1 MNNKSKWSAQLM
13 AVLLCALGMKLFYS
27 TASPDNLRW
36 ILAPTTRLVEFA
48 SGWRFTFESHAG
60 YMSSDHSFLIAA
72 SCAGV
77 NFLITAFL
85 MLALKKLWFDRFE
98 NISWRFV
105 PVAALMAYAATIIT
119 NTVRICVALR
129 LQELRGE
136 ITWLSPNQLHR
147 AEGIIVYFGFLWLLY
162 VMTDPA
168 VSNLRIVFPLSVYYA
183 TTLGLPILN
192 GAYRQGIEFWEHS
205 LFVLVLPVMLV
216 VPVVFARFVI
226 RVLAVTWSNNVTLR
240 TRKHCKSKSHQRQ
253 LVDTFRS
260 LLQIAAHELFARSA
274 PEELRGSPD

>member
-1 MNNKSKWSAQLM
+1 MNNKTKWSAQLM
-13 AVLLCALGMKLFYS
+13 VVLLCALGLKLFYS

-36 ILAPTTRLVEFA
+36 ILAPTTWLVEFA
-48 SGWRFTFESHAG
+48 SGWSFTFESHAG

-85 MLALKKLWFDRFE
+85 MLTLKRLWFDRFE

-105 PVAALMAYAATIIT
+105 LVAVLLAYAATIIT

-147 AEGIIVYFGFLWLLY
+147 AEGIIVYFGFLWSLY
-162 VMTDPA
+162 VMTDRA
-168 VSNLRIVFPLSVYYA
+168 SKLRIIFPLSVYYA
-183 TTLGLPILN
+183 TTLGLPVLN
-192 GAYRQGIEFWEHS
+192 GAYRQGLEFWEHS
-205 LFVLVLPVMLV
+205 FFVLVLPVMLV
-216 VPVVFARFVI
+216 IPVVLARRVMRFLLSFVGKKI
-226 RVLAVTWSNNVTLR
+226 EA
-240 TRKHCKSKSHQRQ
+240 Q
-253 LVDTFRS
+253 
-260 LLQIAAHELFARSA
+260 
-274 PEELRGSPD
+274 RGSLRPNGFHPEGM

>member
-1 MNNKSKWSAQLM
+1 MKNRTKWSAQLIV
-13 AVLLCALGMKLFYS
+13 VLLCALGLKLFYS

-36 ILAPTTRLVEFA
+36 ILAPTKRLVEFA
-48 SGWRFTFESHAG
+48 SGWTFTFESHAG

-85 MLALKKLWFDRFE
+85 MLTLKRLWFDRLE

-119 NTVRICVALR
+119 NTVRICVSLR
-129 LQELRGE
+129 LQELRSE

-162 VMTDPA
+162 VMTDRAAPK
-168 VSNLRIVFPLSVYYA
+168 LRIVFPLSVYYA
-183 TTLGLPILN
+183 TTLGLPIMN
-192 GAYRQGIEFWEHS
+192 GAYRQGTEFWEHS
-205 LFVLVLPVMLV
+205 FFVLVLPVMLV
-216 VPVVFARFVI
+216 VPVVLARRLI
-226 RVLAVTWSNNVTLR
+226 RVGHNWLYAGHV
-240 TRKHCKSKSHQRQ
+240 
-253 LVDTFRS
+253 
-260 LLQIAAHELFARSA
+260 
-274 PEELRGSPD
+274 

>member
-1 MNNKSKWSAQLM
+1 MV
-13 AVLLCALGMKLFYS
+13 VLLCALGLKLFYS

-48 SGWRFTFESHAG
+48 SGQSFSFEAHAG

-77 NFLITAFL
+77 NFLIAAFL
-85 MLALKKLWFDRFE
+85 MLTLKRLWFDRFE

-105 PVAALMAYAATIIT
+105 PVAALMAYVATIIT

-129 LQELRGE
+129 LQELRSE

-147 AEGIIVYFGFLWLLY
+147 AEGIIVYFGSLWLLY
-162 VMTDPA
+162 VMTDRGA
-168 VSNLRIVFPLSVYYA
+168 SKLRIVFPLSVYYA

-192 GAYRQGIEFWEHS
+192 GAYRQGLEFWEHS
-205 LFVLVLPVMLV
+205 FFVLVLPVMLV
-216 VPVVFARFVI
+216 VPVVLAQRVI
-226 RVLAVTWSNNVTLR
+226 RVRGWS
-240 TRKHCKSKSHQRQ
+240 
-253 LVDTFRS
+253 
-260 LLQIAAHELFARSA
+260 II
-274 PEELRGSPD
+274 

>member
-1 MNNKSKWSAQLM
+1 M

-27 TASPDNLRW
+27 TSSPDNLRW

-48 SGWRFTFESHAG
+48 SGWTFTFESHAG

-85 MLALKKLWFDRFE
+85 MLTLKRLWFDRVE

-162 VMTDPA
+162 VMTDREA
-168 VSNLRIVFPLSVYYA
+168 SKLRIVFPLSVYYA

-205 LFVLVLPVMLV
+205 LFVLVLPVVLV
-216 VPVVFARFVI
+216 VPVVLARFVI
-226 RVLAVTWSNNVTLR
+226 RVLLSCVGKKKIEVQCD
-240 TRKHCKSKSHQRQ
+240 KMQ
-253 LVDTFRS
+253 
-260 LLQIAAHELFARSA
+260 AATQCFH
-274 PEELRGSPD
+274 PEGI

>member
-1 MNNKSKWSAQLM
+1 MNNKTKWSAQLM

-27 TASPDNLRW
+27 TASPDHLRW

-48 SGWRFTFESHAG
+48 GGWRFTFESHAG

-85 MLALKKLWFDRFE
+85 MLSLKKLWFYRFE

-162 VMTDPA
+162 VMTDRA
-168 VSNLRIVFPLSVYYA
+168 ASKLRIVFPLSVYYA

-192 GAYRQGIEFWEHS
+192 GAYRQGMEFWEHS

-216 VPVVFARFVI
+216 VSIVLARFVI
-226 RVLAVTWSNNVTLR
+226 RVLLR
-240 TRKHCKSKSHQRQ
+240 CVDEKAKRSK
-253 LVDTFRS
+253 
-260 LLQIAAHELFARSA
+260 LQPNGFH
-274 PEELRGSPD
+274 PERM

>member
-1 MNNKSKWSAQLM
+1 MV
-13 AVLLCALGMKLFYS
+13 VLLCALRMKLFYS

-85 MLALKKLWFDRFE
+85 MLTLKRLWFDRFE

-162 VMTDPA
+162 VMTDRA
-168 VSNLRIVFPLSVYYA
+168 VSKLRIVFPLSVYYA

-192 GAYRQGIEFWEHS
+192 GAYRQGTEFWEHS
-205 LFVLVLPVMLV
+205 LFVLVLPVMLI

-226 RVLAVTWSNNVTLR
+226 RVFV
-240 TRKHCKSKSHQRQ
+240 K
-253 LVDTFRS
+253 
-260 LLQIAAHELFARSA
+260 
-274 PEELRGSPD
+274 LRGEKAKAQQAATQWFSSRKDIIE